1 MKVLFAASENAWE
14 GVLGAIRKRLPD
26 HQFDPSGGFRVE
38 SLAGYDV
45 LIPTMAEITAEL
57 LDTADRLQLI
67 QQCGAGVERID
78 LAAARERNIPVANVP
93 SDVSGNADSVAELG
107 IYLMIGLA
115 RDAKGMAKSLAEGR
129 IGTPMG
135 RALSGRTVGL
145 VGVGGIGRALIPRLR
160 AFHMNVIGLKRR
172 NPKQAEKEL
181 GLPWVGGPDDLPELC
196 KRSDFVVLCLPQT
209 PETVGFMDGKAISAM
224 KSSAF
229 LVNLSRG
236 GVVDRKALADALRV
250 GSIAGAGLD
259 VFWEEPPHPTDPI
272 FQFNVI
278 ATPHVAG
285 ATDISARGIM
295 EGVVDNLQRLAAGS
309 APINIVN
316 DVAPGGG
323 RR

>member
-26 HQFDPSGGFRVE
+26 HQFEATGGFRVDN
-38 SLAGYDV
+38 LAGYDV
-45 LIPTMAEITAEL
+45 LIPTMAEITPEL
-57 LDTADRLQLI
+57 LDAADRLRLI

-145 VGVGGIGRALIPRLR
+145 VGLGGIGRALIPRLR
-160 AFHMNVIGLKRR
+160 AFYMNVIGLKQH
-172 NPKQAEKEL
+172 NPEQAAQEL
-181 GLPWVGGPDDLPELC
+181 GLSWVGGPDDLAELC
-196 KRSDFVVLCLPQT
+196 ERSDFVVLCLPQT

-236 GVVDRKALADALRV
+236 GVVDREALVDALRV
-250 GSIAGAGLD
+250 GAIAGAGLD
-259 VFWEEPPHPTDPI
+259 VFWEEPPDPTDPI

-278 ATPHVAG
+278 ATPHIAG
-285 ATDISARGIM
+285 ATDLSARGIM
-295 EGVVDNLQRLAAGS
+295 EGVVDNLRRLAAGN
-309 APINIVN
+309 APINIMN
-316 DVAPGGG
+316 GVAGPKP
-323 RR
+323 

>member
-26 HQFDPSGGFRVE
+26 HQFDASGGFRVDN
-38 SLAGYDV
+38 LAGYDV
-45 LIPTMAEITAEL
+45 LIPTMADITPEL
-57 LDTADRLQLI
+57 LDTADRLRLI

-78 LAAARERNIPVANVP
+78 LAAARERNIPVANVS

-145 VGVGGIGRALIPRLR
+145 VGLGGIGRALIPRLR
-160 AFHMNVIGLKRR
+160 AFYMNIIGLKQR
-172 NPKQAEKEL
+172 NPEPAAKEL
-181 GLPWVGGPDDLPELC
+181 GLSWVGDPDDLPELC
-196 KRSDFVVLCLPQT
+196 KRSDFVILCLPQT

-229 LVNLSRG
+229 LINLSRG
-236 GVVDRKALADALRV
+236 GVVDREALVDALRV
-250 GSIAGAGLD
+250 GAIAGAGLD
-259 VFWEEPPHPTDPI
+259 VFWEEPPDPSDPI

-278 ATPHVAG
+278 ATPHIAG

-295 EGVVDNLQRLAAGS
+295 EGVVNNLQRLADGN

-316 DVAPGGG
+316 GVAGPNP
-323 RR
+323 